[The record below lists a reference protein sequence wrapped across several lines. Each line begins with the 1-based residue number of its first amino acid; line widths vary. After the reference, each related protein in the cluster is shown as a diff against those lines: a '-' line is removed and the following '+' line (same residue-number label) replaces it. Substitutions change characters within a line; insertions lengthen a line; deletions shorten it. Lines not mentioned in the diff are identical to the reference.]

1 MKVLAE
7 IEQEDFKGGISDSE
21 WGSDDSL
28 PLDRSLPPPPPD
40 STLESYL
47 LLPELV
53 ITPIDRRSKINLERT
68 PSLDLTDSEIMDSYK
83 VKVNFMSIQL

>member
-28 PLDRSLPPPPPD
+28 PLDRSLPPPPD
-40 STLESYL
+40 SSLESYL

-83 VKVNFMSIQL
+83 VKVSFMSMQL